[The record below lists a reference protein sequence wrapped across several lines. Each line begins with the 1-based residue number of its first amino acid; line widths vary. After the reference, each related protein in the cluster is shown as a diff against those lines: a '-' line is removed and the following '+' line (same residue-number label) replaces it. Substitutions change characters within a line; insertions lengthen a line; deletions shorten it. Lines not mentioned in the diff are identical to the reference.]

1 MKYSRAKIKGGGPMN
16 VIPVAASII
25 GRTPAATGTTAG
37 SNGSKTSNPIQDT
50 NSMFMKLLVAQLQNQ
65 SPLSPVDPSQFT
77 SQLVQ
82 FNMLDQLS
90 QINQTLQNGLGSASG
105 AGAKPSG
112 GANNSVQ
119 GAQ

>member
-1 MKYSRAKIKGGGPMN
+1 
-16 VIPVAASII
+16 
-25 GRTPAATGTTAG
+25 
-37 SNGSKTSNPIQDT
+37 
-50 NSMFMKLLVAQLQNQ
+50 MFLKLLVAQLQNQ
-65 SPLSPVDPSQFT
+65 SPLSPVDPTQFT

-90 QINQTLQNGLGSASG
+90 QINQTLQNGLASASG
-105 AGAKPSG
+105 AGTKPSG